1 MKPRR
6 ARGALVVPGEVVAIR
21 SFMRTRLLP
30 DRHAG
35 NLCAQGHSGEIMR
48 ASPRCDQGIAFEE
61 SMPIRGQAKSS
72 GHRSLSLLV
81 LHSRIGPM
89 NSRRK

>member
-6 ARGALVVPGEVVAIR
+6 ARGALVVPGEVVAFR
-21 SFMRTRLLP
+21 CFMRTRLLP

-35 NLCAQGHSGEIMR
+35 NLCAQGLYGEIMR
-48 ASPRCDQGIAFEE
+48 AAPRCDPGIEFED

-72 GHRSLSLLV
+72 DHTAACPYWSSKVESAR
-81 LHSRIGPM
+81 
-89 NSRRK
+89 

>member
-30 DRHAG
+30 ERHAS
-35 NLCAQGHSGEIMR
+35 NSVFRRFR
-48 ASPRCDQGIAFEE
+48 AG
-61 SMPIRGQAKSS
+61 
-72 GHRSLSLLV
+72 
-81 LHSRIGPM
+81 
-89 NSRRK
+89 